1 MRYRGGGVG
10 HKYMRLIEE
19 WLYETGWGHEIP
31 DIDVSEPHIVVEGED
46 QLQQEPIPAGEVSDS
61 GTGSDSDDLL
71 ELDGGDD
78 DDDDE
83 EEEEEEE
90 KMEGEGDSDEE
101 EEEETIEGE
110 FGYSNF

>member
-1 MRYRGGGVG
+1 MQ
-10 HKYMRLIEE
+10 LIEE
-19 WLYETGWGHEIP
+19 WLYQTGWGHEIP
-31 DIDVSEPHIVVEGED
+31 DIVAKGED

-71 ELDGGDD
+71 ELDGGD
-78 DDDDE
+78 

-90 KMEGEGDSDEE
+90 KIEGEGDSD